1 MLCNHCVMYAMH
13 WQGSSEVKLVMGW
26 SKGGGLVEGFVVGGR
41 SALRKDPQLGKP
53 ENPPHW
59 LQVTNAI
66 YGTVLSANILL
77 GMTT

>member
-1 MLCNHCVMYAMH
+1 M
-13 WQGSSEVKLVMGW
+13 
-26 SKGGGLVEGFVVGGR
+26 VEGGREGVVKGAVGGR

-77 GMTT
+77 GMTTYLNNFKQKIVKESLTILKACTFI